1 MESMFS
7 IAAIVFWAL
16 CAAGIAWS
24 KNGDSINGVNIAY
37 ERSPQTMHG
46 LTHRELGDYT
56 NAYVF
61 LAETSNASQGKLR
74 GAFTENLIT
83 YYETDK
89 FYEFAASLDEKYGTK
104 LLYARP
110 VSLDERVARHAYTIQ
125 SIIEAYNEIGKSR
138 FVNVTQRDGQKGV
151 GGEVLGKLIISG
163 MPEYVDYIDNGVGYY
178 LKDLA

>member
-1 MESMFS
+1 MAIAGHARDWVMDVYYAQTAEGDEIDGVS
-7 IAAIVFWAL
+7 IAV
-16 CAAGIAWS
+16 
-24 KNGDSINGVNIAY
+24 
-37 ERSPQTMHG
+37 EQSPLKMHG

-89 FYEFAASLDEKYGTK
+89 FYEFAASLDEKHGTK

-110 VSLDERVARHAYTIQ
+110 VSLDERVARHSFTIM
-125 SIIEAYNEIGKSR
+125 SIIEGFNKKADCRSRLVTVTARADQQGK
-138 FVNVTQRDGQKGV
+138 
-151 GGEVLGKLIISG
+151 GGEYLGELIITG
-163 MPEYVDYIDNGVGYY
+163 MPKYVDYINNGVGYY